1 MVALQAIHQSSN
13 LCGST
18 LKTLWPSGKAL
29 VCKTSIPSSNLGRVT
44 CRVIAKV
51 ASQAH
56 NLEVESSSLSPATM
70 FKIGREMEEV
80 KENLEEKITPYNAL
94 IIMNNLL
101 WATTKVKSL
110 RRAFKRGRLTGGG
123 SLKPHRPFNNR
134 ANTSKRKG
142 VESRF
147 MNTVKKRMYECIK
160 RRLAEQSV

>member
-1 MVALQAIHQSSN
+1 
-13 LCGST
+13 
-18 LKTLWPSGKAL
+18 
-29 VCKTSIPSSNLGRVT
+29 
-44 CRVIAKV
+44 
-51 ASQAH
+51 
-56 NLEVESSSLSPATM
+56 
-70 FKIGREMEEV
+70 MEEV
-80 KENLEEKITPYNAL
+80 KENLEEKVTPYNAQ

-110 RRAFKRGRLTGGG
+110 RRAFKRGRLVGGG

-147 MNTVKKRMYECIK
+147 MNTVKKKMYECVK